1 MHKFWMVL
9 SRIFHIL
16 CSVATHGSMD
26 VIMSTFK
33 ILLAVLCHFC
43 TWGNIHL
50 ELASGMSA
58 VVTSILQSFKHGMF
72 DFHVCD
78 SVILTNTKWV
88 NIFEKLGHFRVDD
101 TQEGAVPLIHVRV
114 YCP

>member
-1 MHKFWMVL
+1 M
-9 SRIFHIL
+9 
-16 CSVATHGSMD
+16 G
-26 VIMSTFK
+26 VIMITFK
-33 ILLAVLCHFC
+33 ILLAVWCHFC
-43 TWGNIHL
+43 TWEKFHL

-101 TQEGAVPLIHVRV
+101 TQEGAVLLIHVRV

>member
-1 MHKFWMVL
+1 
-9 SRIFHIL
+9 
-16 CSVATHGSMD
+16 MD

-33 ILLAVLCHFC
+33 ILLAIWCHFC
-43 TWGNIHL
+43 TWGKFYS
-50 ELASGMSA
+50 ELASGMAA

-72 DFHVCD
+72 DLHVGD

-88 NIFEKLGHFRVDD
+88 NVFEELGHFRVDD
-101 TQEGAVPLIHVRV
+101 TQERAVLLIHVRV